1 MNLEIGGQRYLKDYK
16 NLGTRDNGFNIILQD
31 IPINDNSLDN
41 IYWSHVI
48 EHIPPAHIE
57 DIFRK
62 FYKKLKIGGC
72 LRTVCPDLEQMVEA
86 YINNDV
92 TSLKNKLFGTSPI
105 HYEKLGVGGLFVSK
119 ICTTHKYDI
128 NDPADENLL
137 YSHNKI
143 QYGNLS
149 HVGAYDFNMLEL
161 LCKNVGFSKIER
173 TGLTD
178 MELHKEEGQ
187 LCVNAWK

>member
-1 MNLEIGGQRYLKDYK
+1 
-16 NLGTRDNGFNIILQD
+16 
-31 IPINDNSLDN
+31 
-41 IYWSHVI
+41 
-48 EHIPPAHIE
+48 
-57 DIFRK
+57 
-62 FYKKLKIGGC
+62 
-72 LRTVCPDLEQMVEA
+72 MVEA

-105 HYEKLGVGGLFVSK
+105 YYEKLGVGGLFVSK

-161 LCKNVGFSKIER
+161 LCKNVGFSNIER